1 MKLQIC
7 CLCKHPIL
15 QANLSSL
22 IKINCNHLVCS
33 NECLCNYAI
42 SKNQDLSQYKDTK
55 CPHENC
61 NSYISSETIEDA
73 FGGIEKLLKLIA
85 SQENLQALICPI
97 SKERHGVGCNI
108 TLDCSHIFCK
118 SCIRTYL
125 EECIGDCKIS
135 ESDLSCQICSRPL
148 SMHMLKDI
156 LKNNDY
162 RKVQKFIIR
171 NYMPDEIYVV
181 YFKMSWPKLCVQ

>member
-1 MKLQIC
+1 MPLQKFSDLLSGLNPIVGFRELSEVLDRWCLHLQQNEDINMKLQIC

-135 ESDLSCQICSRPL
+135 ESDLSC
-148 SMHMLKDI
+148 
-156 LKNNDY
+156 
-162 RKVQKFIIR
+162 
-171 NYMPDEIYVV
+171 
-181 YFKMSWPKLCVQ
+181 